1 MEERNGKKE
10 RIKIEEPRKSPT
22 MALCQLAKENAKV

>member
-1 MEERNGKKE
+1 MVIKE
-10 RIKIEEPRKSPT
+10 SIKIEEPRKSPT